1 MLKLP
6 KGQTTD
12 VERALLGKLKIWIAA
27 LAVACLVVGAS
38 LGALLS
44 SRLTVA
50 QSDVQQIA
58 RAPEALSASFAEIA
72 KRVEPAVVNINTI
85 SAPQSA
91 DGEGDEEGKE
101 DLPPGHPLQDM
112 FRNLQRRPSVGVGS
126 GFIIDPKGIILTNQH
141 VVDDATRINVK
152 LQTGE
157 VLRGRVIGMDDETDL
172 AVVKVDTPRDLPAV
186 KLGNSNEVEVGDWV
200 LAIGSPFG
208 LDQTVT
214 AGIISTKERRTPGAS
229 NFQQFIQT
237 DAAINRGNSGGP
249 LVNMRGE
256 VIGINSQIAT
266 STGDYNGI
274 GFALPANEASFVYR
288 QIMDGGKVRRGYL
301 GVVLEPMKPEF
312 ARVYGLPEAKGAIVS
327 DVRADDGPAAKAGI
341 QTNDII
347 VEFNGQPITTSQ
359 DLINKVAGTPVGQT
373 VVIGYLR
380 DVNGKLERRTANVT
394 VGERPARALPAAIER
409 SQGTSRTGV
418 GKPKTTDAPTSDRPL
433 LGLTLSELTPQLAN
447 EKNLK
452 GVRGL
457 LVRDVDLSGLA
468 AEAGI
473 VKDMVVQRVNRVPVT
488 SLADFE
494 RVINALKPGDAIVM
508 HIVFYSESG
517 NQLTQTIK
525 QFTYQ

>member
-1 MLKLP
+1 
-6 KGQTTD
+6 
-12 VERALLGKLKIWIAA
+12 
-27 LAVACLVVGAS
+27 
-38 LGALLS
+38 
-44 SRLTVA
+44 
-50 QSDVQQIA
+50 
-58 RAPEALSASFAEIA
+58 
-72 KRVEPAVVNINTI
+72 
-85 SAPQSA
+85 
-91 DGEGDEEGKE
+91 
-101 DLPPGHPLQDM
+101 
-112 FRNLQRRPSVGVGS
+112 
-126 GFIIDPKGIILTNQH
+126 
-141 VVDDATRINVK
+141 
-152 LQTGE
+152 
-157 VLRGRVIGMDDETDL
+157 
-172 AVVKVDTPRDLPAV
+172 VDTPRELPAV

-214 AGIISTKERRTPGAS
+214 AGIVSTKERRTPGAS

-380 DVNGKLERRTANVT
+380 DTNGKLERRTANVT
-394 VGERPARALPAAIER
+394 VGERPAARVPSTLER
-409 SQGTSRTGV
+409 STGTSRTGD

-468 AEAGI
+468 AEANI
-473 VKDMVVQRVNRVPVT
+473 VKDMVIQRVNRVPVT
-488 SLADFE
+488 TLAEFE
-494 RVINALKPGDAIVM
+494 RVINGLKPGDAIVM
-508 HIVFYSESG
+508 HIVSYSETG